1 LKKLIKKKLEE
12 ENEKLKKGLEE
23 LTTKRHDMTTAI
35 KSYRDIKRQII
46 EKRFKKEDSVKLK
59 KKLEELATEF
69 ERLGMRSV

>member
-1 LKKLIKKKLEE
+1 
-12 ENEKLKKGLEE
+12 
-23 LTTKRHDMTTAI
+23 MTTAI